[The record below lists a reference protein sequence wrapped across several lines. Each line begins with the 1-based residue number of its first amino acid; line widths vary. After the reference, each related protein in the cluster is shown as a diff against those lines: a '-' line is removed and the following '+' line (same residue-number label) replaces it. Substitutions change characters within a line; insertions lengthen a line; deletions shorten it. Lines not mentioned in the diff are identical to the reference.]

1 LTFKSSFQH
10 NNINCN
16 KKNSMNKKS
25 LLTCALVAV
34 GVISQASADNTVYF
48 TGSTAFRTQS
58 FNTLNS
64 TAGPSA
70 GGVFDIPG
78 TTVNGHVAPNITL
91 SAWGGSH
98 ANGDNAAYMLF
109 HGNIGGSPTFVDCA
123 WSGSE
128 AGIANITSLPAPAV
142 VNAQTLQPLA
152 GVNEKYLLTTVP
164 NGINSTNPV
173 ASELDASARQ
183 GDVAL
188 ADTSQASSDPL
199 TQGAALVAYGPVCV
213 VPFTWAKNNNTA
225 SAASAAKTAW
235 SRLSNV
241 SLPELVN
248 EMSAAQ
254 TADVFTGFAADSS
267 TIVYPVGRNNGSG
280 TRANFE
286 NDTTYGLLTP
296 VNQFG
301 IGSAPDGGVTG
312 GTAGGTLLLT
322 AVGNN
327 GYESGGNVASALGTI
342 GSTSQTDPNLN
353 GLGGHNAGWI
363 AIGYLGISDATTLDA
378 TQSTLWLTEN
388 GVGESDQAIVGGNYS
403 YWGYENLYGKPG
415 NGGFQDTVA
424 NVFFSSLQFTVNSVY
439 AGGASH
445 SVGVPLA
452 DMNCTKPTDGSFP
465 AHN

>member
-1 LTFKSSFQH
+1 
-10 NNINCN
+10 
-16 KKNSMNKKS
+16 MNKKS

-48 TGSTAFRTQS
+48 TGSTAFRTQA

-64 TAGPSA
+64 VAGPSA

-78 TTVNGHVAPNITL
+78 TTVAGHVAPAITL

-98 ANGDNAAYMLF
+98 ANGDNAAFMLF

-123 WSGSE
+123 WTGSE
-128 AGIANITSLPAPAV
+128 AGIANITSSPAPNV
-142 VNAQTLQPLA
+142 VNAQTGQPLA
-152 GVNEKYLLTTVP
+152 GVNNKYLLTTTP
-164 NGINSTNPV
+164 AGINASQPPSTD
-173 ASELDASARQ
+173 LDSAARQ
-183 GDVAL
+183 GDVSL

-213 VPFTWAKNNNTA
+213 VPFTWAKNNNIS

-235 SRLSNV
+235 SRISNV
-241 SLPELVN
+241 TLPELVN
-248 EMSAAQ
+248 ELSAAQ
-254 TADVFTGFAADSS
+254 TADVLTGFAADSS

-296 VNQFG
+296 VNQYG
-301 IGSAPDGGVTG
+301 IGSGTDGGVTS
-312 GTAGGTLLLT
+312 GTAGGSLTLIS
-322 AVGNN
+322 VGNN
-327 GYESGGNVASALGTI
+327 GYESGGNVAAALGTT
-342 GSTSQTDPNLN
+342 GSTSQTDPNFN
-353 GLGGHNAGWI
+353 EQGTHNAGWI

-388 GVGESDQAIVGGNYS
+388 GVGESDQAIVGGEYS
-403 YWGYENLYGKPG
+403 FWGYENFYGKPG
-415 NGGFQDTVA
+415 NSGFQDTVA
-424 NVFFSSLQFTVNSVY
+424 NVFFNSLQFTVNAAY
-439 AGGASH
+439 AGGTGH
-445 SVGVPLA
+445 SPGIPLV